1 MGLKKK
7 EIILQQSER
16 YIMEKLWESSPMTIM
31 QLFHALEVE
40 PGWSKS
46 TVNTLLSRMVD
57 KGIVYYEEGGKARQY
72 YPAVTREDADV
83 AETKNLLQRIYRGS
97 VGMMVN
103 TMIKKN
109 ELSQEEMEE
118 LYRILQK
125 GK

>member
-1 MGLKKK
+1 MKKK

-16 YIMEKLWESSPMTIM
+16 YIMEKLWENNPRTIM
-31 QLFHALEVE
+31 QIYHSLELN

-46 TVNTLLSRMVD
+46 TVNTLLSRMVE

-72 YPAVTREDADV
+72 YPAISREDADV
-83 AETKNLLQRIYRGS
+83 AETRNLLQRVYRGS

-109 ELSQEEMEE
+109 ALSEEEIEE
-118 LYRILQK
+118 LYQILQK
-125 GK
+125 EK

>member
-1 MGLKKK
+1 
-7 EIILQQSER
+7 
-16 YIMEKLWESSPMTIM
+16 MEKLWENSPMTIM
-31 QLFHALEVE
+31 QLFHSLEAD

-72 YPAVTREDADV
+72 YPSVTREDADV
-83 AETKNLLQRIYRGS
+83 AETKSLLQRIYRGS
-97 VGMMVN
+97 VGTMVN

-109 ELSQEEMEE
+109 ALSQEEMEE

>member
-1 MGLKKK
+1 MKKK

-16 YIMEKLWESSPMTIM
+16 YIMEKLWENTPMTIM
-31 QLFHALEVE
+31 QLFHALEVD

-83 AETKNLLQRIYRGS
+83 AETKNLLHRIYRGS

-109 ELSQEEMEE
+109 ALSQEEMEE

>member
-1 MGLKKK
+1 MKKK

-46 TVNTLLSRMVD
+46 TVNTLLSRMVE

-72 YPAVTREDADV
+72 YPSVTREDADV

-109 ELSQEEMEE
+109 ALSQEEMEE

>member
-1 MGLKKK
+1 MKKK

-16 YIMEKLWESSPMTIM
+16 YIMEKLWENTPMTIM
-31 QLFHALEVE
+31 QLFHALGVD

-83 AETKNLLQRIYRGS
+83 AETKNLLHRIYRGS

-109 ELSQEEMEE
+109 ALSQEEMEE

>member
-1 MGLKKK
+1 MKKK